1 MEKVIEALLLCP
13 IFKNLTEHDIIAVLH
28 NIQYV
33 KQAFEKNQ
41 IIFRTGDTAHHI
53 AVILTGSIEIRKN
66 LSSGNRLSIF
76 QRTKGEMLGGSIMF
90 SGNPQYPCEVVAKEK
105 SELLFI
111 DKPSVLQVLLKNA
124 TIASNIM
131 RISADRIMQFERR
144 LELFSFYSI
153 QKKIAFSLLYDF
165 KCINGTVII
174 PFSKTTWSEYLN
186 VSRTS
191 LSRELKALCEQGI
204 IHMDGNRIVFLQKDL
219 LESLLW

>member
-1 MEKVIEALLLCP
+1 MEKIIEALPLCP

-33 KQAFEKNQ
+33 KQTFEKNQ

-53 AVILTGSIEIRKN
+53 AMIITGSIEIRKY

-90 SGNPQYPCEVVAKEK
+90 SSNPQYPCEVVAKEK

-111 DKPSVLQVLLKNA
+111 DKPSVLQVLLKDA

-144 LELFSFYSI
+144 LELFSFFPFR
-153 QKKIAFSLLYDF
+153 KKSLFHCYM
-165 KCINGTVII
+165 I
-174 PFSKTTWSEYLN
+174 
-186 VSRTS
+186 
-191 LSRELKALCEQGI
+191 LS
-204 IHMDGNRIVFLQKDL
+204 V
-219 LESLLW
+219 